1 MKKRQD
7 ALPVPSTDE
16 EGGNVQEAALGC
28 EFCSRSGS
36 MCLVGSWAHCSGK
49 SSSAQA
55 GNFWAAVSF
64 S

>member
-1 MKKRQD
+1 MKKSQSD
-7 ALPVPSTDE
+7 LPVPSTDE
-16 EGGNVQEAALGC
+16 EGGKEQGTALGW
-28 EFCSRSGS
+28 EICSRSGS
-36 MCLVGSWAHCSGK
+36 MCLMGSGK